1 MCIEMCCAC
10 AENIAARTSLLSLK
24 NLLLKQQQR
33 YALPIE
39 TVVLY
44 ELSAE
49 GVKLHRVTFIIL
61 LSLLVL
67 SNYASVPRGGSRIPH
82 CGGANPQE
90 APQEIEI
97 V

>member
-49 GVKLHRVTFIIL
+49 GVKIHRVTFIIL
-61 LSLLVL
+61 LFLLVL
-67 SNYASVPRGGSRIPH
+67 SNYASVLRGRSRIPH
-82 CGGANPQE
+82 CR
-90 APQEIEI
+90 APTPKRPLKKLR
-97 V
+97 